1 MTGEQSRFTSV
12 IVTLGADDTQIHSSL
27 GMAVSFWDDLGDVVA
42 RMFENC
48 VAPIKGALCQ
58 KSSLVS

>member
-27 GMAVSFWDDLGDVVA
+27 GIAVSFWDDLGDVVA

-48 VAPIKGALCQ
+48 VAPIKGALC
-58 KSSLVS
+58 